1 MGGIS
6 SSCSTNTKGLIE
18 CAYFHPPA
26 IIGKSIKYDLNSDAA
41 YKFERGVDPLMLETS
56 LRRFI
61 YIVADHVGIKNLKI
75 SNNIYKEHD
84 KKFVT
89 NNKSKIEKIIGIDLD
104 DLSFKKILSNLGFQ
118 ISEKSWYHLL
128 DMT

>member
-1 MGGIS
+1 M
-6 SSCSTNTKGLIE
+6 
-18 CAYFHPPA
+18 
-26 IIGKSIKYDLNSDAA
+26 DLHINL
-41 YKFERGVDPLMLETS
+41 KEVDPFVKTS

-89 NNKSKIEKIIGIDLD
+89 NNKSKIEKIKYRFG
-104 DLSFKKILSNLGFQ
+104 
-118 ISEKSWYHLL
+118 
-128 DMT
+128 